1 MRPHLPL
8 LIIAATGLAACSSS
22 DARERVDAGPSSTQ
36 RYDLA
41 GFTEVELEASD
52 DVTVRVG
59 PAFSV
64 EATGP
69 VKKLERLDIRVSGD
83 RLVVGRKRDSNWS
96 FRWKSDSEPVR
107 IAVTMPALK
116 AAVLAGSGDLTVAGA
131 TGASLTMALRGS
143 GNLRADAVRADRLDA
158 ELAGSGNLVLA
169 GGAKNASL
177 NLAGSGNI
185 DARSLSSEGIKAVIA
200 GSGNIDARGTGRAEL
215 SVIGSGNITVEGTK
229 DCSIS
234 RVGSGDARCRG

>member
-1 MRPHLPL
+1 MRPNLPL
-8 LIIAATGLAACSSS
+8 ILLAAAALSACSTS

-36 RYDLA
+36 SFDLA
-41 GFTEVELEASD
+41 GFSEVELEASD

-64 EATGP
+64 VATGP
-69 VKKLERLDIRVSGD
+69 AKKLERLDIRVSGD
-83 RLVVGRKRDSNWS
+83 RLVVGRKRDDNWS

-107 IAVTMPALK
+107 ITVTMPALK
-116 AAVLAGSGDLTVAGA
+116 AAVLAGSGDLTIDGAAGEA
-131 TGASLTMALRGS
+131 LRMALRGS
-143 GNLRADAVRADRLDA
+143 GNLRADAVRAGQIDA
-158 ELAGSGNLVLA
+158 ELAGSGNLILA

-185 DARSLSSEGIKAVIA
+185 DARALQSGGIKAVIA

-215 SVIGSGNITVEGTK
+215 SVIGSGNISVEGTS

-234 RVGSGDARCRG
+234 KVGSGDARCRV